1 MADRKSIFNEDNIRL
16 NAAFATKE
24 EAIRAA
30 GQILADN
37 GYVKEEYIDD
47 MLKREEVVS
56 TYIGNHIAI
65 PPVSYTHLDVYKRQF
80 HQSLKNTGPHFLL

>member
-1 MADRKSIFNEDNIRL
+1 MADKKSIFNEDNIRL
-16 NAAFATKE
+16 NASFATKE

-30 GQILADN
+30 GQILVDN

-65 PPVSYTHLDVYKRQF
+65 PTAS
-80 HQSLKNTGPHFLL
+80 

>member
-1 MADRKSIFNEDNIRL
+1 MADKKSIFNEDNIRL
-16 NAAFATKE
+16 NASFATKE

-56 TYIGNHIAI
+56 TYIGNHIGDSARHRKI
-65 PPVSYTHLDVYKRQF
+65 RRKDYGFR
-80 HQSLKNTGPHFLL
+80 NFLYPGS